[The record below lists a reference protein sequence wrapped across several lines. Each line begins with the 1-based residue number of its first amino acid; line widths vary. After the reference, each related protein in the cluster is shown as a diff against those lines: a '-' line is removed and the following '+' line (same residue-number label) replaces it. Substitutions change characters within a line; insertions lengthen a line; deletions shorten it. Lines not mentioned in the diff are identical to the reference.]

1 MTDRIHSCRQSPNG
15 RHRFTVS
22 PLMCDYC
29 SRTTTYLTDMGWNA
43 PAVDPDWVDQEA
55 DVNDAPDRANGRP
68 ECSGPNSPLHHWCCE
83 RPEGHRGPHM
93 AWDVWPTKL
102 YDGGVWD

>member
-1 MTDRIHSCRQSPNG
+1 MTDRPHSCRQSPNG

-29 SRTTTYLTDMGWNA
+29 ARTVTYLTDMGWNA

-55 DVNDAPDRANGRP
+55 DVNDARP
-68 ECSGPNSPLHHWCCE
+68 LSPMEIAMDWK
-83 RPEGHRGPHM
+83 RRGF
-93 AWDVWPTKL
+93 
-102 YDGGVWD
+102 